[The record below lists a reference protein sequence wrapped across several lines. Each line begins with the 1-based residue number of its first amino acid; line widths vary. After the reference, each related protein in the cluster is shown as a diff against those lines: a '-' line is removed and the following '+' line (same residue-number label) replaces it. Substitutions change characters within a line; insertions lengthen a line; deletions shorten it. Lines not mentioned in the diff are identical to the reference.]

1 MCSSD
6 LAAMGAQLAAPGRT
20 VIATLGDGS
29 YMFAN
34 PVACHQIAAAYELPV
49 LTVVFDNAEW
59 GAVRK
64 ATRGMYPKGHAMKA
78 NRPALISLAPSPH
91 YHQISQACGGWG
103 ERVED
108 VNDLPKAIDRALSV
122 VRTEKRQ
129 ALLSVA
135 CG

>member
-1 MCSSD
+1 MTYAA
-6 LAAMGAQLAAPGRT
+6 LAALFVAAT
-20 VIATLGDGS
+20 AVIAVLVSWRCRLGPAWWVTTALTILG
-29 YMFAN
+29 
-34 PVACHQIAAAYELPV
+34 LLL